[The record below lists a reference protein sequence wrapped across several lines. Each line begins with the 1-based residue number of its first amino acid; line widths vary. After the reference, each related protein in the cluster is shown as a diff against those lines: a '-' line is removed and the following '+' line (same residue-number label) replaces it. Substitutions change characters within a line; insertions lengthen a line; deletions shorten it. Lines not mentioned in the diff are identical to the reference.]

1 MSGTSTRPRTK
12 AQRQAWWA
20 SLSPTEQ
27 AAYIERRAAWK
38 STHMSPAA
46 LEATARVTLANEM
59 HVFMDEVPD
68 EDVAARMREMRAT
81 ENA

>member
-1 MSGTSTRPRTK
+1 MEGLTVPHRTK

-20 SLSPTEQ
+20 SLTSAEQ
-27 AAYIERRAAWK
+27 AAYIERRAARK
-38 STHMSPAA
+38 SANPSPVA

-68 EDVAARMREMRAT
+68 EDVAARVREMQS
-81 ENA
+81 